1 MKNLECNLFSENFR
15 FVGKDSNKG
24 GNVTEHFNFK
34 LLKPNAF
41 IIENNSASPGI
52 YYLIN
57 RKEFGNSASIKFTV
71 TH

>member
-24 GNVTEHFNFK
+24 GN
-34 LLKPNAF
+34 AF
-41 IIENNSASPGI
+41 IIENNSASQGI

-57 RKEFGNSASIKFTV
+57 RKEIGNNASIKFTV